1 VPAESVV
8 AGSSPDLIVR
18 PRKRLLSESFFVL
31 P

>member
-18 PRKRLLSESFFVL
+18 PRKRHLSETFFDFS
-31 P
+31 